1 MPKIS
6 TIIPV
11 KNEEDNI
18 IELSKQIFNSLN
30 TYDNELI
37 FVDDGST
44 DNTKD
49 KIFDLKKNTEKK
61 SKELY
66 LIGITVIK
74 LLC

>member
-18 IELSKQIFNSLN
+18 IELSKQIFNSLDRH
-30 TYDNELI
+30 DNELI

-44 DNTKD
+44 DNTRE
-49 KIFDLKKNTEKK
+49 KILDLKKIRRKK

-66 LIGITVIK
+66 LIEIMVIK
-74 LLC
+74 LQY

>member
-30 TYDNELI
+30 RYDNELI

-44 DNTKD
+44 DNTKE
-49 KIFDLKKNTEKK
+49 KIFYLKKYDGKLIFKK
-61 SKELY
+61 
-66 LIGITVIK
+66 
-74 LLC
+74 

>member
-11 KNEEDNI
+11 KNEQDNI
-18 IELSKQIFNSLN
+18 IELSKQIFNSLDIH
-30 TYDNELI
+30 DNELI

-44 DNTKD
+44 DNTRE
-49 KIFDLKKNTEKK
+49 KILDLKKNTEKK

-66 LIGITVIK
+66 LIEIMVIK
-74 LLC
+74 LLY

>member
-49 KIFDLKKNTEKK
+49 KIFDLKKKYGEKVK
-61 SKELY
+61 GNIFEFF
-66 LIGITVIK
+66 
-74 LLC
+74 